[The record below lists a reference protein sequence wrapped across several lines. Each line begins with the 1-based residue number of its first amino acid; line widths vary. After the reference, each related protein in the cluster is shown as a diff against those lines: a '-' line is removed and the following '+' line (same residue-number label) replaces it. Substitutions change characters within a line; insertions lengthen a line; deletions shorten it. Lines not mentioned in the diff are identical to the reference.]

1 MPPEPFERARSL
13 AASVLSLAPAAVLT
27 DLDGTLA
34 PIVRDPSTVRLAD
47 GAADALA
54 SLARRIAVVGV
65 VTGRTATDARRLVG
79 LRQLLVAGNHGVEW
93 LEPGSDEPVAAP
105 HLADVPGVL
114 QLLLAHVP
122 ALPGIRIDDKGL
134 SATVHYRNTPD
145 PAAAREAVLAALS
158 GALADGVGAQTGIE
172 LREGRMSVELR
183 PAQAGDKGTA
193 VATVAERFG
202 LRGLVVL
209 GDDLTDLDMFRQAA
223 RLRDQGQLQA
233 AIVAVAGDGEVPA
246 QVAAAADATLDG
258 PAAVVRLLSELAAD
272 GAPRSRPDPRAGGAA
287 TS

>member
-1 MPPEPFERARSL
+1 
-13 AASVLSLAPAAVLT
+13 
-27 DLDGTLA
+27 
-34 PIVRDPSTVRLAD
+34 
-47 GAADALA
+47 
-54 SLARRIAVVGV
+54 
-65 VTGRTATDARRLVG
+65 
-79 LRQLLVAGNHGVEW
+79 
-93 LEPGSDEPVAAP
+93 
-105 HLADVPGVL
+105 
-114 QLLLAHVP
+114 
-122 ALPGIRIDDKGL
+122 
-134 SATVHYRNTPD
+134 
-145 PAAAREAVLAALS
+145 
-158 GALADGVGAQTGIE
+158 
-172 LREGRMSVELR
+172 MSVELR

>member
-13 AASVLSLAPAAVLT
+13 AASALSLAPAAVLT